1 MNPPEEQT
9 LTRTSFI
16 SAEAII
22 GLGITMGAIGVLFL
36 LLGWAQYMRE
46 VRDAAFILLPLG
58 AVLLIVGGIATILGQ
73 SRKPRSDRSR

>member
-1 MNPPEEQT
+1 MNPHKEQT
-9 LTRTSFI
+9 LTRPPSI

-46 VRDAAFILLPLG
+46 VRAAAFILLPLG
-58 AVLLIVGGIATILGQ
+58 VVLLVLGGSATLLGQ
-73 SRKPRSDRSR
+73 SRKRR